1 MTEEINEEIDPSK
14 YYFHLRFS
22 IKGKMMID
30 EKYEDIDQAVRRM
43 NNLGSEWNIQ
53 TQVVPLYASGE
64 RNEMRLEL
72 KGLPK

>member
-1 MTEEINEEIDPSK
+1 MNGEIDPSK
-14 YYFHLRFS
+14 YYYHLRLT
-22 IKGKMMID
+22 IKSQVMID
-30 EKYEDIDQAVRRM
+30 EYYEDVNEAVRRM

-64 RNEMRLEL
+64 RNGMRLEL

>member
-1 MTEEINEEIDPSK
+1 
-14 YYFHLRFS
+14 
-22 IKGKMMID
+22 MID
-30 EKYEDIDQAVRRM
+30 EYYEDVNEAVRRM

-64 RNEMRLEL
+64 RNGMRLEL